1 MTQCIKEKFRT
12 THINWV
18 FSCCVMHWS
27 NYIDHCQ
34 TPYEH
39 MWVVLLGSF
48 LQMRKLSRQGTC
60 PESHSAW
67 VVLVLAPPKMDST
80 TSAGPG
86 LLTCQGEEKCQP
98 CLFPW
103 DQRGQQYES
112 VLKSTEYLIEGGPRG
127 IVSPMYSIS
136 SLGENVSH
144 WVVQNKLLINTHYVN
159 EWRNKWWKNLGLVVS
174 VPSQYK
180 LKLLCM
186 NNFALQSLSS
196 KPPGN
201 AQ

>member
-1 MTQCIKEKFRT
+1 MIQYIKEKFMT

-39 MWVVLLGSF
+39 LWVVLLRSF

-60 PESHSAW
+60 PESHSEW
-67 VVLVLAPPKMDST
+67 VVLVLLHPRWTAQPQQALVSSPVR
-80 TSAGPG
+80 
-86 LLTCQGEEKCQP
+86 EKKNAS
-98 CLFPW
+98 LASFHETKG
-103 DQRGQQYES
+103 GQQYES
-112 VLKSTEYLIEGGPRG
+112 VLKSTEYVIEGGPRG

-186 NNFALQSLSS
+186 NNFALKSLSS
-196 KPPGN
+196 KPLGN